1 MGNRVGWENDTQSSM
16 SKDAIPQSQ
25 TVPDAFSVKAGDTRI
40 GKQLYI
46 GSEEF
51 SVKISSRDTGGSF
64 AVLAGL
70 VSPNGGP
77 PLHRHLYQD
86 EWFYIVDGK
95 FLFESDGKNIHAG
108 PGDTIF
114 LPHGSSHTLQNVGNT
129 AGRTVVTVVPGGLDI
144 FFEELSVALP
154 PGVEPDPAELG
165 GLFQKH
171 GLELLGPPVSQRK
184 AA

>member
-1 MGNRVGWENDTQSSM
+1 MGSRIGSENDTQSSM
-16 SKDAIPQSQ
+16 SMNAIPQSQ
-25 TVPDAFSVKAGDTRI
+25 TVRDAFSVKVGDTRI
-40 GKQLYI
+40 GRKLHV

-51 SVKISSRDTGGSF
+51 SVKISSRDTNRAF

-70 VSPNGGP
+70 VAPNGGP

-86 EWFYIVDGK
+86 EWFYIVDGQ
-95 FLFESDGKNIHAG
+95 FLFESDGKNIYAG
-108 PGDTIF
+108 TGDTVL
-114 LPHGSSHTLQNVGNT
+114 LPHGSSHTLQNVGST
-129 AGRTVVTVVPGGLDI
+129 PGRTVVTVVPGGIDL

-154 PGVEPDPAELG
+154 PGVEPDPAKLG

-171 GLELLGPPVSQRK
+171 GLELLGPPVSKRK